1 MGGLKKHYLEK
12 KDRAIKCSS
21 LFAPL
26 EDLMDGPAVRGS
38 ESFECPKSQAFL
50 FFILQQFTG
59 FFQLFPEEG
68 KVEADLAED
77 LLAVFEHKGFF

>member
-1 MGGLKKHYLEK
+1 MGDLKKHFLEK

-21 LFAPL
+21 FFAPL
-26 EDLMDGPAVRGS
+26 EDFVNGPPVGGS
-38 ESFECPKSQAFL
+38 ESFEGPKPQTFL
-50 FFILQQFTG
+50 FFTLQQFAG
-59 FFQLFPEEG
+59 FLQLFPEEG